1 MQLTKKQFFIIILT
15 ALISAT
21 FFSGCKS
28 GLKGSVQ
35 SASKNIP
42 VVEGSAI
49 RVTSQELMTEPIRLA
64 GPNSNGFPCVR
75 IPAIIKA
82 PNGDLLAFWDG
93 RPSGCPDAPA
103 QTSIVM
109 RRSTDGGTTWENA
122 IIPAPKAVPSKIV
135 TDTQGHPTK
144 YDGYTDP
151 SLVVDYIT
159 GKIFLFA
166 VLTHGAGLHGGLS
179 PANPLDMKA
188 AYFVTEDNGHTWM
201 GPVDVTQA
209 FVDEEPNSYGRWA
222 SAGQGIQL
230 TTQTYK
236 GRLIVPFVDVVSTGS
251 GRTFKAVNLYS
262 DDHGQTWKAG
272 QGVHNNM
279 DENKIVELSDGRII
293 LNSRRS
299 DRIKNRWVAI
309 SKDGGHSYTEVRADT
324 SLIDP
329 NNNASILRA
338 FPEALATDPA
348 SKILL
353 FSNTRSTDTRTQ
365 GAVSVSYDEGQTW
378 TSYRIFRSGTL
389 QYTTMVNLGNGEY
402 GMLIEGHE
410 ERHSHPMDFV
420 RFNWAWVSKQEPINT
435 DNQATVPR
443 E

>member
-1 MQLTKKQFFIIILT
+1 MQLTKKQLSLIGVFTLFTIL
-15 ALISAT
+15 
-21 FFSGCKS
+21 FFSACRAHFPS
-28 GLKGSVQ
+28 
-35 SASKNIP
+35 SKIRNNP
-42 VVEGSAI
+42 VVEGSRI
-49 RVTSQELMTEPIRLA
+49 SVSNREFITKPLRLA
-64 GPNSNGFPCVR
+64 GPNTDGFPCVR

-109 RRSTDGGTTWENA
+109 RRSRDGGNSWENA
-122 IIPAPKAVPSKIV
+122 TIPAPRAIPSKIV
-135 TDTQGHPTK
+135 TDEQGHPTK

-151 SLVVDYIT
+151 NIVVDYET

-188 AYFVTEDNGHTWM
+188 AYFVSGNNGYTWN

-209 FVDEEPNSYGRWA
+209 FVDAEPKSYGRWA

-230 TTQTYK
+230 TASAYK
-236 GRLIVPFVDVVSTGS
+236 GRLIVPFVDVLSTSTGWN
-251 GRTFKAVNLYS
+251 FKAVNLYS
-262 DDHGQTWKAG
+262 DDHGHTWKAG
-272 QGVHNNM
+272 QGVSDKM
-279 DENKIVELSDGRII
+279 DENKVVELSDGRVL

-299 DRIKNRWVAI
+299 DGIKNRRVAL
-309 SKDGGHSYTEVRADT
+309 SNDGGQSYAEIRTDT
-324 SLIDP
+324 NLIDP

-338 FPEALATDPA
+338 FPEAPAIDPA

-353 FSNTRSTDTRTQ
+353 FSNTRSTTGRHQ
-365 GAVSVSYDEGQTW
+365 GSISVSYDEGQTW
-378 TSYRIFRSGTL
+378 SSYRTFRPGNL

-402 GMLIEGHE
+402 GLLFEGHTE
-410 ERHSHPMDFV
+410 DGNHPTIEFI
-420 RFNWAWVSKQEPINT
+420 RFNWAWISK
-435 DNQATVPR
+435 
-443 E
+443 

>member
-1 MQLTKKQFFIIILT
+1 MQLTKKQFFVIALT
-15 ALISAT
+15 AVIST
-21 FFSGCKS
+21 TSFSGCKT
-28 GLKGSVQ
+28 GLKGSAQ
-35 SASKNIP
+35 SAKQNAP

-49 RVTSQELMTEPIRLA
+49 RVTTQELMTEPIRLA

-93 RPSGCPDAPA
+93 RPDGCPDAPA

-109 RRSTDGGTTWENA
+109 RRSANGGTTWEDA
-122 IIPAPKAVPSKIV
+122 TIPAPKAIPSKIV
-135 TDTQGHPTK
+135 TDAQGNPTK

-151 SLVVDYIT
+151 SIVVDYIT

-179 PANPLDMKA
+179 PDNPSDMKA
-188 AYFVTEDNGHTWM
+188 AYFVSEDNGRTWT

-209 FVDEEPNSYGRWA
+209 FLDAEPNSYGRWA

-230 TTQTYK
+230 ITQPYK
-236 GRLIVPFVDVVSTGS
+236 GRLIIPFVDVVSTQN

-262 DDHGQTWKAG
+262 DDYGKTWKAG
-272 QGVHNNM
+272 QGVRNSM
-279 DENKIVELSDGRII
+279 DENKVVELSDGRVL

-299 DRIKNRWVAI
+299 DGVKNRWVAI
-309 SKDGGHSYTEVRADT
+309 SNDGGHSYTDVRADT
-324 SLIDP
+324 NLIDP

-338 FPEALATDPA
+338 FPEAPATDPA

-353 FSNTRSTDTRTQ
+353 FSNTRSTDSRTQ
-365 GAVSVSYDEGQTW
+365 GTISVSYDEGKTW
-378 TSYRIFRSGTL
+378 ASYRIFRPGTL

-402 GMLIEGHE
+402 GILIEGHE
-410 ERHSHPMDFV
+410 GRGSHPMDFV
-420 RFNWAWVSKQEPINT
+420 RFNWAWVSKQEPAST
-435 DNQATVPR
+435 DNHTTAPR
-443 E
+443 